1 MPELLLDSMYWELS
15 MNPLLPLLLMDLI
28 KKDKVNKM
36 FLSSILEVVLLMFPF
51 LPLKT
56 EFLKSKLLLEIHIL
70 EEKILIINWLNSV
83 PLISLKNTLLIL
95 EITLEPWED
104 SELNVKELKEFFL
117 PQLKLPLKLILL
129 LILKISLLLLL
140 ELNSKNFVYLFSKTV
155 SPLLKE
161 SLKTVEFPK
170 MLYTKLFLSE
180 DLLEFPKLFHWSKIS
195 SMEKNPIDLL
205 TQMKLLH
212 MELPFK
218 PPF

>member
-1 MPELLLDSMYWELS
+1 

-95 EITLEPWED
+95 EITLEP
-104 SELNVKELKEFFL
+104 
-117 PQLKLPLKLILL
+117 
-129 LILKISLLLLL
+129 
-140 ELNSKNFVYLFSKTV
+140 
-155 SPLLKE
+155 
-161 SLKTVEFPK
+161 
-170 MLYTKLFLSE
+170 
-180 DLLEFPKLFHWSKIS
+180 
-195 SMEKNPIDLL
+195 
-205 TQMKLLH
+205 
-212 MELPFK
+212 
-218 PPF
+218 